1 MLMTY
6 MYEPKSTRFN
16 SFALL
21 RSRFRKQ
28 PHLMAAATIPIE
40 NGQQVG
46 ILVTS
51 SISILIVIVA
61 VGLRLVAKKI
71 ADRIDYSDYCI
82 LAAAVGRILY
92 KKTMIVLTYLL
103 AI

>member
-1 MLMTY
+1 
-6 MYEPKSTRFN
+6 
-16 SFALL
+16 
-21 RSRFRKQ
+21 
-28 PHLMAAATIPIE
+28 MAAATIPIE

-82 LAAAVGRILY
+82 LAAAVGRISY